1 MRGGESGI
9 IQWQE
14 WRCQGGGWYSP
25 LSGRGAG
32 VGGIAHSLAGVEG
45 AEEVGIKTGRGRGC
59 SQAIK

>member
-45 AEEVGIKTGRGRGC
+45 VG
-59 SQAIK
+59 